1 VLQTQSGAA
10 ETILPALLLWRRR
23 VGRAGRIQRDLMMV
37 AVLAALA
44 FGPLGASEVK
54 AQSFSDTGA
63 VRIKGAV
70 TAPELDVHQAT
81 LADVMTALRR
91 FNIRC
96 QSSVALNDAVS
107 GTYAGSLDQV
117 LSRVLDGYNYTI
129 RHKPNSTSSS
139 LAGVENGRRPRR

>member
-1 VLQTQSGAA
+1 M
-10 ETILPALLLWRRR
+10 
-23 VGRAGRIQRDLMMV
+23 QRNLMMI

-44 FGPLGASEVK
+44 LCPLGASEVK

-63 VRIKGAV
+63 VRIKGDV
-70 TAPELDVHQAT
+70 TALELDVHQAT

-107 GTYAGSLDQV
+107 GTYAGSLDHV

-129 RHKPNSTSSS
+129 RHNQAE
-139 LAGVENGRRPRR
+139 LDVIVVGRSGERASPAPLIIPIRQRPSD